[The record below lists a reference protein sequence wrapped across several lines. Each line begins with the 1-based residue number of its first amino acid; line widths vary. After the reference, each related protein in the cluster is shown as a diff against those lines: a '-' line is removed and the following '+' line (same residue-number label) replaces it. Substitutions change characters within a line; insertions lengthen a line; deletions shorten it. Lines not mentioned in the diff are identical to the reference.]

1 MSWGPGRF
9 SEDSSL
15 LETTR
20 IDSQNLDV
28 EGCFCGVE
36 IHGALLIV
44 GFMSEPFQP
53 SEHDSGSFR
62 WLPEVY
68 EELRCLA
75 AARMSREAGGLTLQ
89 PTALVHE
96 AWLKLTARDDR
107 KWNDREHF
115 FRSAA
120 LAMRRILVGNAR
132 RKRSRSSALQSSP
145 EHGGLTETTGET
157 PEDRLLRIDD
167 SLKKLEQQAPECARV
182 VILKFFGGLTNREA
196 AESLGVT
203 ERTVER
209 QWAYARSTLLTMIR
223 SEENTREN
231 P

>member
-1 MSWGPGRF
+1 M
-9 SEDSSL
+9 
-15 LETTR
+15 
-20 IDSQNLDV
+20 
-28 EGCFCGVE
+28 
-36 IHGALLIV
+36 
-44 GFMSEPFQP
+44 
-53 SEHDSGSFR
+53 
-62 WLPEVY
+62 Y

-75 AARMSREAGGLTLQ
+75 AARMAREADGLTLQ

-96 AWLKLTARDDR
+96 AWIKLSARDDR

-120 LAMRRILVGNAR
+120 LSMRRILVESAR
-132 RKRSRSSALQSSP
+132 RKRRRCSALQSQR
-145 EHGGLTETTGET
+145 GATETTGET
-157 PEDRLLRIDD
+157 PEDRLLRIEE
-167 SLKKLEQQAPECARV
+167 SLKKLEQQDTECARV

-209 QWAYARSTLLTMIR
+209 QWAYAKSTLLTMIR
-223 SEENTREN
+223 SQENTRED

>member
-1 MSWGPGRF
+1 M
-9 SEDSSL
+9 
-15 LETTR
+15 
-20 IDSQNLDV
+20 
-28 EGCFCGVE
+28 VE
-36 IHGALLIV
+36 IQRASPPIV
-44 GFMSEPFQP
+44 GSMSEMFQP
-53 SEHDSGSFR
+53 SADDSGSSR

-75 AARMSREAGGLTLQ
+75 AARMAREADGLTLQ

-96 AWLKLTARDDR
+96 AWIKLSARDDR

-120 LAMRRILVGNAR
+120 LAMRRILVESAR
-132 RKRSRSSALQSSP
+132 RKRRRCSALQSQRAV
-145 EHGGLTETTGET
+145 TETTGET
-157 PEDRLLRIDD
+157 PEDRLLRIDE
-167 SLKKLEQQAPECARV
+167 SLKKLEQQDPECARV

-209 QWAYARSTLLTMIR
+209 QWAYAKSTLLTMIR
-223 SEENTREN
+223 SQENTRED

>member
-1 MSWGPGRF
+1 MP
-9 SEDSSL
+9 
-15 LETTR
+15 
-20 IDSQNLDV
+20 
-28 EGCFCGVE
+28 
-36 IHGALLIV
+36 LIV
-44 GFMSEPFQP
+44 GFMSEMFQP
-53 SEHDSGSFR
+53 SAPDSGSSR

-75 AARMSREAGGLTLQ
+75 AARMARETDGLTLQ

-96 AWLKLTARDDR
+96 AWIKLSARDDR
-107 KWNDREHF
+107 KWNDREHY

-120 LAMRRILVGNAR
+120 LAMRRILVESAR
-132 RKRSRSSALQSSP
+132 RKRRRCSALQSQR
-145 EHGGLTETTGET
+145 GVTETTGET
-157 PEDRLLRIDD
+157 PEDRLLRIDE
-167 SLKKLEQQAPECARV
+167 SLKKLEQQDPECARV

-209 QWAYARSTLLTMIR
+209 QWAYAKSTLLTMIR
-223 SEENTREN
+223 SQENTREN